1 MTTTAEH
8 AAEAKKLGG
17 ILETKTAELE
27 AFTDLGVKVEE
38 DANGEFKGLVINQE
52 DAVKARALLGE
63 CTELKQAISDHENL
77 AGLREFLNGSPG
89 QQGSVQT
96 HSGPGWDGTEYKTV
110 GDKVT
115 DSDSWKEWKETGF
128 KDGKSRSIQLEGTS
142 LFIERKRMAAL
153 GLEVKDIYTARGGQF
168 TSPAFGHT
176 DNHGIVQ
183 PNRRTQRVRDL
194 LQVGTTTANLIEFI
208 RVTGFTNGAA
218 PVAQRADSGGVWVD
232 DFTAAGTQFMLKPES
247 DLEFTPDSTPV
258 RLLAH
263 TIRAHRTVLDDE
275 PRLQGIIDSEMLY
288 GLQLTEDAQLLTGDG
303 TDGGLVGLLNTEGIQ
318 VYNQRTDGGTPG
330 TGNVIERKSEAI
342 RRSLT
347 LVLLAYYESTGVVVS
362 PLDWEDIELEKD
374 RQGRPILVT
383 NIAIGAQKQ
392 VWRMPVTD
400 TPALAQGHFVTG
412 AFGIGARVWDRMQ
425 ASVDISTEDRDNFIR
440 NAVTIRAEE
449 RLAIEVQRPESFVH
463 GRFYGD
469 INYTATS

>member
-1 MTTTAEH
+1 MTTATEH

-17 ILETKTAELE
+17 ILETKTAELDQ
-27 AFTDLGVKVEE
+27 FTDLGVKVEE
-38 DANGEFKGLVINQE
+38 GPNGEFKGLVINPE
-52 DAVKARALLGE
+52 DAEKARKLLGE
-63 CTELKQAISDHENL
+63 CTELKQAIVDHETA

-89 QQGSVQT
+89 TLGNVAVQ
-96 HSGPGWDGTEYKTV
+96 SGPGWDGTEYKTV

-115 DSDSWKEWKETGF
+115 DSETWAEWKESGF

-142 LFIERKRMAAL
+142 LFIERKRMSML
-153 GLEVKDIYTARGGQF
+153 GIEVKDIYTARGGQF
-168 TSPAFGHT
+168 TAPAFGHT

-183 PNRRTQRVRDL
+183 PARRSQRVRDL

-218 PVAQRADSGGVWVD
+218 PVSQRADGSGNWVD
-232 DFTAAGTQFMLKPES
+232 DFTGSGTQFMLKPES

-275 PRLQGIIDSEMLY
+275 PRLQGIIDTEMLY
-288 GLQLTEDAQLLTGDG
+288 GLQLSEDAQLLTGDG
-303 TDGGLVGLLNTEGIQ
+303 TDGGLIGLLNTEGIQ
-318 VYNQRTDGGTPG
+318 VYNQRTNGGSPG
-330 TGNVIERKSEAI
+330 VGAVTERKSEAI

-374 RQGRPILVT
+374 KDGRPILVT
-383 NIAIGAQKQ
+383 NIAMGAQKQ
-392 VWRMPVTD
+392 VWRMPVTE

-425 ASVDISTEDRDNFIR
+425 ASVDISTEDRDNFVR

-449 RLAIEVQRPESFVH
+449 RLALEVQRPEAFVH

-469 INYTATS
+469 IDYTAV